1 MCADIKMPLVPYP
14 VVASPCWNEGSG
26 MTDCCGECWPRYC
39 RWASELCWRHCW
51 STNDTPNV
59 WSQACT
65 HPCNT
70 KRANNGKQVFRFLW
84 LAISVVLPHD
94 NFLVRYYKLLY
105 ELCYGKTPTFYDSMV
120 SFFLFLLLLAHK
132 CFSIT
137 LRVFFNLIGLPR
149 HSIYKL
155 STHFRAIFVYVAYRT
170 SPYRNWVFTTAVRM

>member
-1 MCADIKMPLVPYP
+1 MCADIKMSLVLYP

-59 WSQACT
+59 SSQACT

-70 KRANNGKQVFRFLW
+70 KRANNGKQVFRFLG

-105 ELCYGKTPTFYDSMV
+105 ELCYGKTPTFLW
-120 SFFLFLLLLAHK
+120 FNGFFLLLLAHK

-149 HSIYKL
+149 HSSYKL